1 MFQFTPFP
9 SLRLSFSSE
18 DACILLQAGS
28 PIRISADQRIFAP
41 PRSFSQ
47 LVTSFFGSQ
56 CQGIR
61 LMLFST

>member
-9 SLRLSFSSE
+9 SHGLSFSSVDD
-18 DACILLQAGS
+18 DALPPPGS

-61 LMLFST
+61 LMLLFT